1 MELFS
6 EAASK
11 ETCFFYL
18 RKGKL
23 FIQLFWLLRFSVVA
37 KKNTFSVEFLLPWK
51 KYPEKKLKKKA
62 KQKTTSWKCAILLAL
77 LVKKVTCNILKNQ
90 YALVLV
96 ILVQSFLKYDQ
107 LKWERQMNFIWKEV
121 FVFGRQF
128 VKVHSVIPFSK
139 NLYHVETSKLTW
151 KSDDWYLYM
160 SFYLKVSLSRASLR
174 F

>member
-23 FIQLFWLLRFSVVA
+23 FIQLFWLLSFSVAA

-51 KYPEKKLKKKA
+51 KYPEKKTEKKA
-62 KQKTTSWKCAILLAL
+62 KQKTTSWKCAILLAF
-77 LVKKVTCNILKNQ
+77 LVKKVTGNILKNQ

-96 ILVQSFLKYDQ
+96 ILVQSFLKYDL
-107 LKWERQMNFIWKEV
+107 LKWERQMNFI
-121 FVFGRQF
+121 
-128 VKVHSVIPFSK
+128 
-139 NLYHVETSKLTW
+139 
-151 KSDDWYLYM
+151 
-160 SFYLKVSLSRASLR
+160 
-174 F
+174 